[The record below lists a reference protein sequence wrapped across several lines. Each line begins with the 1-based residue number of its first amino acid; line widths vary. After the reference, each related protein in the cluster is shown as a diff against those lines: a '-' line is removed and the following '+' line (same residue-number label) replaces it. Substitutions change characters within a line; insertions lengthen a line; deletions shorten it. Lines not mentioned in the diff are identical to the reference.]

1 MGDHPK
7 KSKAISFLAGGS
19 AIDKKG
25 IPKQKEKTM
34 LDLKLKAM
42 LDQMAATGAPD
53 IGDLPP
59 DVGRPLYRQILT
71 AGDLPPADVQTQDRS
86 IPGPAGHLPVRVYTP
101 RGEAPGA
108 RGLVLY
114 CHGGGFVLGDLDT
127 YDSVCRT
134 ICQDSGCVV
143 VSVDYRLA
151 PEHPF
156 PAAVEDCHAALAW
169 MAAHAAELGGDAQR
183 IAVCGDSAGGNL
195 AAVLALLARK
205 GGPAIR
211 YQVLIYPVTT
221 AMPGD
226 LASHRT
232 FAEGYILSLKAMRAF
247 TGHYFGG
254 SGRAPDFRG
263 APLLADDLTCLPPA
277 LILVGGYD
285 VLRDDGVAY
294 AQRLIKAGVPATLV
308 EYAGLSHGFINMA
321 ATLPGGRLALDQV
334 GAALRIAL
342 E

>member
-1 MGDHPK
+1 
-7 KSKAISFLAGGS
+7 L
-19 AIDKKG
+19 
-25 IPKQKEKTM
+25 KEKTM

-42 LDQMAATGAPD
+42 LDQAAAAGAAD

-59 DVGRPLYRQILT
+59 EVGRPLYRQILT
-71 AGDLPPADVQTQDRS
+71 AGDLPPADVQTEDRR
-86 IPGPAGHLPVRVYTP
+86 IPGPDGALAVRIYSP
-101 RGEAPGA
+101 RGKASGT

-127 YDSVCRT
+127 YDSVCRS
-134 ICQDSGCVV
+134 ICQGSGCVM

-156 PAAVEDCHAALAW
+156 PAAVEDCHEALAW
-169 MAAHAAELGGDAQR
+169 LAAHAAELGGDARR

-205 GGPAIR
+205 KGPAIR
-211 YQVLIYPVTT
+211 YQVLIYPVTS

-226 LASHRT
+226 LPSHET
-232 FAEGYILSLKAMRAF
+232 FGEGYVLSRKAMRAF
-247 TGHYFGG
+247 SAHYFGG

-263 APLLADDLTCLPPA
+263 APLLENDLSGLPPA

-285 VLRDDGVAY
+285 VLRDDGVTY
-294 AQRLIKAGVPATLV
+294 AQRLIEAGVRATLI
-308 EYAGLSHGFINMA
+308 EYSGLSHGFISMA
-321 ATLPGGRLALDQV
+321 ATLSGGRLALNQV
-334 GAALRIAL
+334 GAALRLAL

>member
-1 MGDHPK
+1 
-7 KSKAISFLAGGS
+7 
-19 AIDKKG
+19 
-25 IPKQKEKTM
+25 M

-42 LDQMAATGAPD
+42 LDQMAAIGAPD

-59 DVGRPLYRQILT
+59 EVGRPAYRQILT
-71 AGDLPPADVQTQDRS
+71 AGDLPPADVQAEDRR
-86 IPGPAGHLPVRVYTP
+86 IPGPAGPLPVRVYTP
-101 RGEAPGA
+101 RQKADGA

-127 YDSVCRT
+127 YDSVCRA

-156 PAAVEDCHAALAW
+156 PAAVEDCHEALAW
-169 MAAHAAELGGDAQR
+169 VAAHAAELGGDARR

-205 GGPAIR
+205 TGPAIR

-221 AMPGD
+221 AIPGD
-226 LASHRT
+226 LPSHET
-232 FAEGYILSLKAMRAF
+232 FGEGYILSIKAMRAF
-247 TGHYFGG
+247 TTHYFGA

-263 APLLADDLTCLPPA
+263 APLLADDLSGLPPA

-285 VLRDDGVAY
+285 ALRDDGVAY
-294 AQRLIKAGVPATLV
+294 AKGLIEAGVPATLV
-308 EYAGLSHGFINMA
+308 EYSGLSHGFISMA
-321 ATLPGGRLALDQV
+321 ATLPGGRLALNQV
-334 GAALRIAL
+334 GVALRLAL
-342 E
+342 G

>member
-1 MGDHPK
+1 
-7 KSKAISFLAGGS
+7 
-19 AIDKKG
+19 
-25 IPKQKEKTM
+25 M
-34 LDLKLKAM
+34 LDIKLKAM
-42 LDQMAATGAPD
+42 LDQMAAVGAPD

-59 DVGRPLYRQILT
+59 DLGRPLYREILT
-71 AGDLPPADVQTQDRS
+71 AGDLPPADVQTEDRS
-86 IPGPAGHLPVRVYTP
+86 IPGPAGTLPVRVYTP
-101 RGEAPGA
+101 RGETAGA

-114 CHGGGFVLGDLDT
+114 CHGGGFVLGDLST

-156 PAAVEDCHAALAW
+156 PAAVEDCHGALDWVAT
-169 MAAHAAELGGDAQR
+169 HAAELGGDARR

-195 AAVLALLARK
+195 TAVLALLAREK
-205 GGPAIR
+205 GPGIR

-226 LASHRT
+226 LPSHKT
-232 FAEGYILSLKAMRAF
+232 FGKGTILSLKAMQAF
-247 TGHYFGG
+247 TTHYFGT

-263 APLLADDLTCLPPA
+263 APLLADDLSGLPPA

-285 VLRDDGVAY
+285 ALRDDGIAY
-294 AQRLIKAGVPATLV
+294 AERLIEAGVEATLV
-308 EYAGLSHGFINMA
+308 EYPGLSHGFINMA
-321 ATLPGGRLALDQV
+321 ATLSGGRLALDQV
-334 GAALRIAL
+334 GASLRIAL
-342 E
+342 G

>member
-1 MGDHPK
+1 
-7 KSKAISFLAGGS
+7 
-19 AIDKKG
+19 
-25 IPKQKEKTM
+25 M

-42 LDQMAATGAPD
+42 LDKMAAAGAPD

-59 DVGRPLYRQILT
+59 EVGRPVYREILT
-71 AGDLPPADVQTQDRS
+71 AGDLPPADVQTEDRS
-86 IPGPAGHLPVRVYTP
+86 IPGPTGPLAVRVYTS
-101 RGEAPGA
+101 REKASGA

-127 YDSVCRT
+127 YDGVCRA
-134 ICQDSGCVV
+134 ICQESGCVV

-156 PAAVEDCHAALAW
+156 PAAVEDCHEALAW
-169 MAAHAAELGGDAQR
+169 VADHAAELGGDAQR

-195 AAVLALLARK
+195 AAVLALLAREK
-205 GGPAIR
+205 GPAIR
-211 YQVLIYPVTT
+211 YQVLLYPVTT

-226 LASHRT
+226 LPSHQT
-232 FAEGYILSLKAMRAF
+232 FGKGTILSLKAMRAF

-263 APLLADDLTCLPPA
+263 APLLADDLSGLPPA
-277 LILVGGYD
+277 LILVGAYD
-285 VLRDDGVAY
+285 ALRDDGVTY
-294 AQRLIKAGVPATLV
+294 AERLIEAGVETTLV
-308 EYAGLSHGFINMA
+308 EYSGLSHGFINMA
-321 ATLPGGRLALDQV
+321 ANLPGGRLALDQV
-334 GAALRIAL
+334 GTALRIAL

>member
-1 MGDHPK
+1 LLK
-7 KSKAISFLAGGS
+7 R
-19 AIDKKG
+19 
-25 IPKQKEKTM
+25 KEKTM

-42 LDQMAATGAPD
+42 LDQMAAIGAPD

-59 DVGRPLYRQILT
+59 EVGRPAYRQILT
-71 AGDLPPADVQTQDRS
+71 AGDPPPADVQTEDRS
-86 IPGPAGHLPVRVYTP
+86 IPGPAGPLPVRVYTP
-101 RGEAPGA
+101 HGKVSAA

-127 YDSVCRT
+127 YDSVCRA
-134 ICQDSGCVV
+134 ICLESGSIV

-156 PAAVEDCHAALAW
+156 PAAVEDCHAALTW
-169 MAAHAAELGGDAQR
+169 VAAHAAELGGDARR

-195 AAVLALLARK
+195 SAVMALLARDK
-205 GGPAIR
+205 GPAIR

-226 LASHRT
+226 LPSHTT
-232 FAEGYILSLKAMRAF
+232 FGKGYILSLNAMRAF

-263 APLLADDLTCLPPA
+263 APLLAEDLSGLAPA

-285 VLRDDGVAY
+285 TLRDDGVAY
-294 AQRLIKAGVPATLV
+294 AKRLIEAGVEATLV
-308 EYAGLSHGFINMA
+308 EYSGLSHGFINMA

-334 GAALRIAL
+334 GSALRIAL
-342 E
+342 GVA

>member
-1 MGDHPK
+1 
-7 KSKAISFLAGGS
+7 
-19 AIDKKG
+19 
-25 IPKQKEKTM
+25 M

-42 LDQMAATGAPD
+42 LDQIAASGAPD

-59 DVGRPLYRQILT
+59 EVGRPVYREILT
-71 AGDLPPADVQTQDRS
+71 AGDLPPADVQTEDRS
-86 IPGPAGHLPVRVYTP
+86 IPGPAGPLPVRVYTP
-101 RGEAPGA
+101 REKASGA
-108 RGLVLY
+108 RGLILY

-127 YDSVCRT
+127 YDSVCRA
-134 ICQDSGCVV
+134 ICREGGCVV

-156 PAAVEDCHAALAW
+156 PAAVEDCHGALDW
-169 MAAHAAELGGDAQR
+169 VAAHAAELGGDARR

-195 AAVLALLARK
+195 AAVLTLLAREK
-205 GGPAIR
+205 GPAIR

-226 LASHRT
+226 LPSHKT
-232 FAEGYILSLKAMRAF
+232 FGEGYILSLKAMRAF

-254 SGRAPDFRG
+254 EGRAPDFRG
-263 APLLADDLTCLPPA
+263 APLLADDFSGLPPA

-285 VLRDDGVAY
+285 ALRDDGVNY
-294 AQRLIKAGVPATLV
+294 ARRLIEAGVEATLV

-321 ATLPGGRLALDQV
+321 APLPGGRLALNQV
-334 GAALRIAL
+334 GAALRLAL

>member
-1 MGDHPK
+1 
-7 KSKAISFLAGGS
+7 
-19 AIDKKG
+19 
-25 IPKQKEKTM
+25 M

-42 LDQMAATGAPD
+42 LDQMAAAGAPD

-71 AGDLPPADVQTQDRS
+71 AGDLPPADVQTEERR
-86 IPGPAGHLPVRVYTP
+86 IPGPKGSLPVRVYTP
-101 RGEAPGA
+101 HGEAFGA

-114 CHGGGFVLGDLDT
+114 CHGGGFVLGDLET

-134 ICQDSGCVV
+134 ICRDSDCVV

-156 PAAVEDCHAALAW
+156 PAAVEDCHQALAW
-169 MAAHAAELGGDAQR
+169 VSAHAAELGGDARR

-195 AAVLALLARK
+195 AAVLALLSRK
-205 GGPAIR
+205 KGPGIR

-226 LASHRT
+226 LPSHQT
-232 FAEGYILSLKAMRAF
+232 FGEGYILSLKAMRAF
-247 TGHYFGG
+247 TAHYFGG
-254 SGRAPDFRG
+254 SGLAPDFRG
-263 APLLADDLTCLPPA
+263 APLLADDLSGLPPA

-285 VLRDDGVAY
+285 ALRDDGVSY
-294 AQRLIKAGVPATLV
+294 AKRLIEAGVEATLV
-308 EYAGLSHGFINMA
+308 EYPGLSHGFINMA
-321 ATLPGGRLALDQV
+321 ATLSGGRLALDQV
-334 GAALRIAL
+334 SAALRLAL
-342 E
+342 G

>member
-1 MGDHPK
+1 
-7 KSKAISFLAGGS
+7 
-19 AIDKKG
+19 
-25 IPKQKEKTM
+25 M
-34 LDLKLKAM
+34 LDLKLKGM
-42 LDQMAATGAPD
+42 LDQMAAVGAPD

-71 AGDLPPADVQTQDRS
+71 AGDLPPADVQTEDRQ
-86 IPGPAGHLPVRVYTP
+86 IPGPDGPLPVRVYTP
-101 RGEAPGA
+101 RGKVSGA

-134 ICQDSGCVV
+134 ICRDSDCVV

-156 PAAVEDCHAALAW
+156 PAAVEDCREALAW
-169 MAAHAAELGGDAQR
+169 VAAHAAELGGDARR

-195 AAVLALLARK
+195 AAVLTLLSRK
-205 GGPAIR
+205 KGLGIR

-226 LASHRT
+226 LPSHQT
-232 FAEGYILSLKAMRAF
+232 FGEGYILSLKAMRAF
-247 TGHYFGG
+247 TTHYFGG
-254 SGRAPDFRG
+254 SGLAPDFRG
-263 APLLADDLTCLPPA
+263 APLLADDLSGLPPA

-285 VLRDDGVAY
+285 ALRDDGVSY
-294 AQRLIKAGVPATLV
+294 AKRLIEAGVEATLV
-308 EYAGLSHGFINMA
+308 EYPGLSHGFINMA

-334 GAALRIAL
+334 GTALRLAL
-342 E
+342 G